1 MANSKSKT
9 KYLELFAK
17 LEWAKVFES
26 NRDRAEWS
34 RETDGEYK
42 VTMILSDED
51 AGKLK
56 EAGCGLKMEKT
67 DEGTRVTVKRP
78 HKHPR
83 HEWAGGMPKLADV
96 KGQPWD
102 LETHGLIGNG
112 STGLVTVSVFEA
124 GPNRFGTRL
133 ESLQVVDHVV
143 YETEGQPRF
152 KDLSSLSSG
161 GADSSEEPS
170 ASPAKKEEPAL
181 VGDEIPF

>member
-1 MANSKSKT
+1 MASKT

-34 RETDGEYK
+34 QETDGEYK

-51 AGKLK
+51 AQRLK
-56 EAGCGLKMEKT
+56 AAGCGLKMEQT
-67 DEGTRVTVKRP
+67 AEGIRVTVKRP
-78 HKHPR
+78 HAHPR
-83 HEWAGGMPKLADV
+83 HDWAGGPPKLADV
-96 KGQPWD
+96 KGKPWD
-102 LETHGLIGNG
+102 LEDNGLIGNG

-124 GPNRFGTRL
+124 GPGRFGTRL

-143 YETEGQPRF
+143 YESDGQPRF

-161 GADSSEEPS
+161 DAVQAQSTST
-170 ASPAKKEEPAL
+170 KKEQPSP
-181 VGDEIPF
+181 VGEDVPF